1 MYEPNEALK
10 HFTLMIVDRYQNFIV
25 RIFALLNGTRS
36 LLDYSNP
43 FSYTL
48 LVTTDPTSV
57 PPWKSCNPSQNPPP
71 PFPPPLPNPTLA
83 ISNE

>member
-25 RIFALLNGTRS
+25 RIFSLLNGTRS
-36 LLDYSNP
+36 LLDYCDP

-48 LVTTDPTSV
+48 LATSDPTSV
-57 PPWKSCNPSQNPPP
+57 PPGNHVTLLKILRPLSPPP
-71 PFPPPLPNPTLA
+71 PHPTLA

>member
-10 HFTLMIVDRYQNFIV
+10 HFTLMIVDPYQNFIV
-25 RIFALLNGTRS
+25 RIFSLLNGTRS
-36 LLDYSNP
+36 LLDYCDP

-48 LVTTDPTSV
+48 LATSDPTSV
-57 PPWKSCNPSQNPPP
+57 PPGNHVTLLKILRSLFFFLPPH
-71 PFPPPLPNPTLA
+71 PTLA

>member
-25 RIFALLNGTRS
+25 RIFSLLNGTRS
-36 LLDYSNP
+36 LLDYSDP
-43 FSYTL
+43 FSY
-48 LVTTDPTSV
+48 TSV

>member
-10 HFTLMIVDRYQNFIV
+10 QFTLMIVDRYQNFIV
-25 RIFALLNGTRS
+25 RIFSLLNGTRS
-36 LLDYSNP
+36 LLDYSDP

-71 PFPPPLPNPTLA
+71 PFPPPFPTPPWL
-83 ISNE
+83 

>member
-10 HFTLMIVDRYQNFIV
+10 HFTLMIVDRYFS
-25 RIFALLNGTRS
+25 LLNGTRS
-36 LLDYSNP
+36 LLDYCDP

-48 LVTTDPTSV
+48 LATSDPTSV
-57 PPWKSCNPSQNPPP
+57 PPGNHVTLLKILRSLFFFLPPH
-71 PFPPPLPNPTLA
+71 PTLA